1 MTNQHRAPS
10 QAWAD
15 ALQTVR
21 HSPAGIAACLLE
33 LRARVEALEAT
44 QHAHADTSRLSDEE
58 IRTVVEEI
66 SKPGRWQ
73 PLRTEI
79 TYGEANAHA
88 QALVRHLSMDQ
99 LGATA
104 ALDRNEP
111 APTDSLVERLANILD
126 PDAPICARGTACA
139 AIRAVAAWMRQ
150 NEIGWMAA
158 SLLEQETKL

>member
-73 PLRTEI
+73 PLRQPSRATIAEC
-79 TYGEANAHA
+79 GGPCEQGFQHCDCG
-88 QALVRHLSMDQ
+88 LLKQ
-99 LGATA
+99 LNPG
-104 ALDRNEP
+104 P
-111 APTDSLVERLANILD
+111 APTDSLVERVANILD
-126 PDAPICARGTACA
+126 PDDPICARGTARA